1 MRMKQFEAANM
12 RDALAK
18 ARSELGPQAVI
29 LSTKEIPPLTKL
41 GLGKPRV
48 RVTAAVDDE
57 DPKRYGTSYLQ
68 ASRQQRQDPAFS
80 ALQAAAS
87 QEQVHISP
95 QATEL
100 QQRAL
105 QQQTA
110 ELDQALAALGRGLP
124 SRNDPRSAQA
134 LRMARDPE
142 RRDYAQMVS
151 RIAVQP
157 PPWRKNGPHVVVLL
171 GASGVGKTIT
181 AAKIAAQAKHYHGVQ
196 AGLLCAD
203 GMRIGAAEQ
212 LGAYANILELP
223 FAAVRSP
230 QSIQKALRRLRGCS
244 LIIVDTPAAS
254 PRDQEQMEQIVSIQS
269 AVQSR
274 ANSESLI
281 VLSASQREE
290 DQRAS
295 CKSFRIQG
303 GADALIYTKID
314 EAEQLSCIA
323 DTTLASGLP
332 ISLLSASRQVLG
344 KLIPAQPEYVARLAM
359 HRAA

>member
-1 MRMKQFEAANM
+1 M
-12 RDALAK
+12 
-18 ARSELGPQAVI
+18 
-29 LSTKEIPPLTKL
+29 
-41 GLGKPRV
+41 

-57 DPKRYGTSYLQ
+57 DPRRYGSSFFSQKLPTHSSSQ
-68 ASRQQRQDPAFS
+68 PAGQDIS
-80 ALQAAAS
+80 AKAS
-87 QEQVHISP
+87 QVQDQVQLSS
-95 QATEL
+95 QT
-100 QQRAL
+100 AL

-110 ELDQALAALGRGLP
+110 ELDQALASLGRSLP
-124 SRNDPRSAQA
+124 SRNDPRSTAA
-134 LRMARDPE
+134 LRAARDKG
-142 RRDYAQMVS
+142 RSDYAQMVS
-151 RIAVQP
+151 RIAVQA
-157 PPWRKNGPHVVVLL
+157 PPWRKNGPQVIMLM

-212 LGAYANILELP
+212 LGAYANILEVP

-230 QSIQKALRRLRGCS
+230 QSIHKALRRLRGCS

-254 PRDQEQMEQIVSIQS
+254 PRDPEQMSQVTAIQN

-274 ANSESLI
+274 ASSESLI
-281 VLSASQREE
+281 VLSASQRED

-295 CKSFRIQG
+295 CQAFHAHG

-314 EAEQLSCIA
+314 VAEQLSCIA

-344 KLIPAQPEYVARLAM
+344 KLIPAQPEYVARLAL

>member
-1 MRMKQFEAANM
+1 MRMKQFEADNM

-18 ARSELGPQAVI
+18 ARAELGPQAVI
-29 LSTKEIPPLTKL
+29 LTTKEIPSLTKL
-41 GLGKPRV
+41 GIGRGRV

-57 DPKRYGTSYLQ
+57 DPKRYGQSFFKPTTAPKPKRNNLSL
-68 ASRQQRQDPAFS
+68 PS
-80 ALQAAAS
+80 APDKAGQLAKD
-87 QEQVHISP
+87 
-95 QATEL
+95 
-100 QQRAL
+100 
-105 QQQTA
+105 TA
-110 ELDQALAALGRGLP
+110 RLDEALAALGRSLP
-124 SRNDPRSAQA
+124 SRQDMRSAQA
-134 LRMARDPE
+134 LRVSCDTSRG
-142 RRDYAQMVS
+142 DYEQLVQ

-157 PPWRKNGPHVVVLL
+157 PPWRQNGPHVVVLL

-203 GMRIGAAEQ
+203 AMRIGAAEQ
-212 LGAYANILELP
+212 LGAYANILEVP
-223 FAAVRSP
+223 FAAVRNA
-230 QSIQKALRRLRGCS
+230 QSMQKALRRLRGCS

-254 PRDQEQMEQIVSIQS
+254 ARDKEQLAQVIALQS

-281 VLSASQREE
+281 VLSASQSGE

-295 CKSFRIQG
+295 CANFRQS

-314 EAEQLSCIA
+314 EAEQLACIA

-344 KLIPAQPEYVARLAM
+344 KLIPAQPEYVARLAL
-359 HRAA
+359 HHAA

>member
-18 ARSELGPQAVI
+18 ARAEFGPQAVI

-41 GLGKPRV
+41 GLGRSRV
-48 RVTAAVDDE
+48 RVTAAMDDE
-57 DPKRYGTSYLQ
+57 DPKRYGHSFFQ
-68 ASRQQRQDPAFS
+68 PVEPKPS
-80 ALQAAAS
+80 AALHQAAGPDQGAA
-87 QEQVHISP
+87 SP
-95 QATEL
+95 QA
-100 QQRAL
+100 AL
-105 QQQTA
+105 QQQTV
-110 ELDQALAALGRGLP
+110 ELDQALAALGRNV
-124 SRNDPRSAQA
+124 SAREDPRSGEA

-142 RRDYAQMVS
+142 RRDYATMIS
-151 RIAVQP
+151 RIAVQA
-157 PPWRKNGPHVVVLL
+157 PPWRKNGPQVVVLL

-254 PRDQEQMEQIVSIQS
+254 PRDHEQMGQVLAIQT

-274 ANSESLI
+274 ANCENLI
-281 VLSASQREE
+281 VLSASQREA

-295 CKSFRIQG
+295 CNSFRVQG